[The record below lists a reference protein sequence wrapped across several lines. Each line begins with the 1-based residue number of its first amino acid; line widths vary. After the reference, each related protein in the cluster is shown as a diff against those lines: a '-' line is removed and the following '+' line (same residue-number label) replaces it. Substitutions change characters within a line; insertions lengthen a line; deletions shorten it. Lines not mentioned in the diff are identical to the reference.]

1 MTKQQLSLF
10 LQHRD
15 PRYKRHQEHLRAT
28 RLESKRAK
36 SSANSGPKGAADPVS
51 LQKTAHE
58 TAAARE
64 RAATEYEQQEWQR
77 LHLDALSDDSD
88 SEEEEIGDGTA
99 VRQETDDGHEIFE
112 CVACN
117 KTFLSE
123 ASWDNHERSKK
134 HKQAVW
140 R

>member
-1 MTKQQLSLF
+1 MRTS
-10 LQHRD
+10 
-15 PRYKRHQEHLRAT
+15 
-28 RLESKRAK
+28 
-36 SSANSGPKGAADPVS
+36 
-51 LQKTAHE
+51 KTALD

-64 RAATEYEQQEWQR
+64 RAATEYEEQEWQR
-77 LHLDALSDDSD
+77 LHLDPLSDDTD
-88 SEEEEIGDGTA
+88 TEEDEEFGDGTA
-99 VRQETDDGHEIFE
+99 ARRETDDGHEIYE